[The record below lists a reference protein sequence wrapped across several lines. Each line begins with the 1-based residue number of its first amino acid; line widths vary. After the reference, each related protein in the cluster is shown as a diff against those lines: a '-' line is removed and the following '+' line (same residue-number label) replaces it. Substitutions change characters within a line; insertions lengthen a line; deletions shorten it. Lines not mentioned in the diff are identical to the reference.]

1 MTMKAF
7 YRNLNAET
15 LEIIEEFKE
24 EALKKIVYTSFDGDD
39 MNYMLQICKTVL
51 DANKIPLNPEMAL
64 GYYISTVTLGGNKV
78 NVMRDC
84 LTLTLFSN
92 ELWVYGDCSDF
103 LSEGIIA
110 EIFLWSQIKNK
121 RATFIPDFYN
131 GDKVAMDYLELKNW
145 LDTKI
150 PVETKKEIE
159 DNLLKG
165 YKADSHG
172 TVYIGANF
180 KNFKH
185 IDWARVYAYE
195 ENLCPISPQNI
206 LNYYLYKTCKDE
218 KAYLK
223 DRLTLLANSD
233 EYWLCIDS
241 TNMKEELERLDQFT
255 LAELYV
261 LDTLF
266 PEKKFK
272 VMDWGKIGVPK
283 YNKNATWA
291 LTTKE
296 QKEIL
301 GHDWPILD

>member
-1 MTMKAF
+1 MKDL
-7 YRNLNAET
+7 YRNLKPET
-15 LEIIEEFKE
+15 LKIIEEFKE

-39 MNYMLQICKTVL
+39 MNHMLQICRTAIEN
-51 DANKIPLNPEMAL
+51 DRIPLNPEMAL

-84 LTLTLFSN
+84 LTLTLFSD
-92 ELWVYGDCSDF
+92 ELWVYGDSNNF

-121 RATFIPDFYN
+121 KATFVPNFYES
-131 GDKVAMDYLELKNW
+131 DKFVMDYLELRNW

-150 PVETKKEIE
+150 PTETKSELE
-159 DNLLKG
+159 TNLLKD
-165 YKADSHG
+165 YKASHHN
-172 TVYIGANF
+172 TVYLGANF

-185 IDWARVYAYE
+185 IDWARVFAYQKRM
-195 ENLCPISPQNI
+195 CPISPQNI
-206 LNYYLYKTCKDE
+206 LNYYLYRTCRDE
-218 KAYLK
+218 RTYLK
-223 DRLTLLANSD
+223 DRLTLLCNAD

-241 TNMKEELERLDQFT
+241 TNMKEELARLDQFT
-255 LAELYV
+255 LAELYL

-266 PEKKFK
+266 KDKKFK

-283 YNKNATWA
+283 YNKNAVWA

-296 QKEIL
+296 QREIL
-301 GHDWPILD
+301 GHDWPTFD

>member
-241 TNMKEELERLDQFT
+241 TNMKEEL
-255 LAELYV
+255 
-261 LDTLF
+261 
-266 PEKKFK
+266 
-272 VMDWGKIGVPK
+272 
-283 YNKNATWA
+283 
-291 LTTKE
+291 
-296 QKEIL
+296 
-301 GHDWPILD
+301 

>member
-1 MTMKAF
+1 MKF
-7 YRNLNAET
+7 VYRNLKPET
-15 LEIIEEFKE
+15 LKIIEEFKE

-39 MNYMLQICKTVL
+39 MNHMLQICRTAL
-51 DANKIPLNPEMAL
+51 ESDKIPLNPEMAL
-64 GYYISTVTLGGNKV
+64 GYYISTVTLGGSKV

-84 LTLTLFSN
+84 LTLTLFSD
-92 ELWVYGDCSDF
+92 ELWVYGDCKSF

-110 EIFLWSQIKNK
+110 EIFLWSQMKNK
-121 RATFIPDFYN
+121 RATFIPDFYK
-131 GDKVAMDYLELKNW
+131 GDKISMDYLELKNW
-145 LDTKI
+145 LDTQI
-150 PVETKKEIE
+150 PGETKKELE
-159 DNLLKG
+159 DNLLKR
-165 YKADSHG
+165 YKTDAHR

-185 IDWARVYAYE
+185 IDWARVYAYQE
-195 ENLCPISPQNI
+195 SLCPISPQNI
-206 LNYYLYKTCKDE
+206 LNFYLYKTCKDVST
-218 KAYLK
+218 YLK
-223 DRLTLLANSD
+223 DRLTLLASAD

-255 LAELYV
+255 LAELYL

-266 PEKKFK
+266 TDKKFR

-283 YNKNATWA
+283 YNKNSVWA

-301 GHDWPILD
+301 GQDWPTFD